1 MELYLLLDNSTSML
15 QPDPS
20 TASTAR
26 GDRLVA
32 QDRVALYAYSQAIRE
47 AGYGFSRIG
56 EEAVL
61 STDEFKEA
69 VINNS
74 PTALSSALDNFE
86 VVLLPDVDAADAFAV
101 TVHLITYGY
110 AVDYSQA
117 SFSADN
123 VDQGQGIAVVQTILD
138 VKTPDEL
145 YGNSIEGNA
154 LWTDRN
160 LPDPIANDTFQG
172 DGRPSSNLYSGTEML
187 GALQGLEHL
196 LSEQA
201 ANNSGSTTLVAMTT
215 DGRPERRAWWD
226 TREGPGSD
234 SIIGE
239 AIPLPDALGGDPI
252 TTSGLFYD
260 RSGNPTFLEDNNGDR
275 PWPQMQRDL
284 NAALDA
290 LTARVSC
297 EDGVA
302 VEVVAMGDDTDA
314 DFPAIY
320 GDLFEQQTF
329 DPANGGWR
337 YDVQPSYGLPDF
349 SDGQ

>member
-1 MELYLLLDNSTSML
+1 M
-15 QPDPS
+15 
-20 TASTAR
+20 
-26 GDRLVA
+26 V
-32 QDRVALYAYSQAIRE
+32 
-47 AGYGFSRIG
+47 
-56 EEAVL
+56 
-61 STDEFKEA
+61 
-69 VINNS
+69 
-74 PTALSSALDNFE
+74 
-86 VVLLPDVDAADAFAV
+86 PDVDVTDASAV

-110 AVDYSQA
+110 AVDYSQV
-117 SFSADN
+117 SFTADN
-123 VDQGQGIAVVQTILD
+123 IDQGQGIAVALTILD

-160 LPDPIANDTFQG
+160 LPNPIAKDTCQG

-196 LSEQA
+196 LTDQA
-201 ANNSGSTTLVAMTT
+201 AANSGSTTLVAMTT

-252 TTSGLFYD
+252 TTSGLLND
-260 RSGNPTFLEDNNGDR
+260 QSGNPTFLEDNNGDR

-290 LTARVSC
+290 IAAQLSC

-302 VEVVAMGDDTDA
+302 VEVDAMGDDTDA

-320 GDLFEQQTF
+320 GDLFEEQTF

-337 YDVQPSYGLPDF
+337 YDVQTSYSLPDF